1 MSGELADLE
10 RIYRE
15 DLEWLFKVRRFGSKL
30 GLEYVSHLLA
40 QLGDPQNDFRSIHI
54 TGTSGKGSTTAM
66 VASILRE
73 AGFRVGMFTS
83 PHLTTFTERIQIN
96 GRRISVED
104 VVRLL
109 DVIRPI
115 CEEMAEDPLLR
126 HPTFFEIVTA
136 MAFRYFSEA
145 EVGFAAVEVGMGGRL
160 DATNVVKSLV
170 SVITNVSLEH
180 TEVLGDTVL
189 EIAEKKAGIIK
200 GGGVLVTA
208 TADEEV
214 YNLFKR
220 VSEEVG
226 SRIFRVGDDLR
237 FERIRSSQEG
247 QSFRLRG
254 LFDTHYELS
263 IPLLGEHQLLN
274 AAAAVGTVEALRFHG
289 IEVSKEAIERG
300 LANVH
305 WPGRME
311 VVQTHPTVVL
321 DGAKDEEAA
330 RAVKETLLRYF
341 KYDRVVAVVSMS
353 SDKKITGMLEQLAQA
368 VDYFVVTAHGV
379 MGRAAD
385 PSLIAEELSRL
396 SKGHEIVENV
406 KEAVRKAIN
415 LAGEDGMVIVV
426 GSVFLVGEARE
437 LWHEPDDP
445 LHHLEK

>member
-1 MSGELADLE
+1 
-10 RIYRE
+10 
-15 DLEWLFKVRRFGSKL
+15 
-30 GLEYVSHLLA
+30 
-40 QLGDPQNDFRSIHI
+40 
-54 TGTSGKGSTTAM
+54 M

-96 GRRISVED
+96 GRRIPVKD
-104 VVRLL
+104 VVRLV
-109 DVIRPI
+109 DVVRPI
-115 CEEMAEDPLLR
+115 CGAMAEDPLLR

-136 MAFRYFSEA
+136 MAFRYFSEE
-145 EVGFAAVEVGMGGRL
+145 EVDFAAVEVGMGGML
-160 DATNVVKSLV
+160 DATNVVKSLD
-170 SVITNVSLEH
+170 VSLEH

-379 MGRAAD
+379 MSRAAD
-385 PSLIAEELSRL
+385 PSLIAKELSRL